1 MKTLY
6 LECNMGAAGDM
17 LLAALTELLPDK
29 AAFVEKLNHL
39 GIPGVTVSAGDAV
52 SCGVHGLHMT
62 VKVGGVEEE
71 SHDIHHHHH
80 EHEHHDHEHEHH
92 EHEHTHEHEHH
103 EHHHHHSG
111 MAEIRAVVGQMPVS
125 DAVKQNVMAVYE
137 EIAKAESRVHGT
149 SVEQVHFH
157 EVGAMDAVADI
168 TGVCMAIEQL
178 APDQIVASPVC
189 TGFGQVRCAH
199 GILPVPAPATAL
211 LLEGIPSY
219 GGVIEGELCTPTGAA
234 LLRHFASGFAAR
246 PVMRAE
252 KIGCGV
258 GTKEFA
264 AANILR
270 AYWGET
276 EDAADD
282 IVELSCNLDDCTA
295 EQLGFAQD
303 ILLENGALDVFWTAI
318 GMKKGRPGTM
328 LTCLSTLEDAD
339 RLTSLLFAHTTTL
352 GVRKKVCT
360 RSVLRRKTACV
371 QTQYG
376 EIRVKISEG
385 YGVTRIKPEYDDCA
399 AAAKK
404 HGCSIK
410 TVCDA
415 AQESCGK

>member
-29 AAFVEKLNHL
+29 AAFVAQLNQL
-39 GIPGVTVSAGDAV
+39 GIPDVTIAAHDAV
-52 SCGVHGLHMT
+52 SCGVRGLHMT

-71 SHDIHHHHH
+71 SHDAHHAHHHAEHDHPH
-80 EHEHHDHEHEHH
+80 EHE
-92 EHEHTHEHEHH
+92 
-103 EHHHHHSG
+103 HHHSG
-111 MAEIRAVVGQMPVS
+111 MAEIHAIVAQMPVS
-125 DAVKQNVMAVYE
+125 DAVKQSIMAVYG

-149 SVEQVHFH
+149 TVEQVHFH
-157 EVGAMDAVADI
+157 EVGAMDAIADI
-168 TGVCMAIEQL
+168 AGVCLAIEQL
-178 APDQIVASPVC
+178 APERIAASPIC

-199 GILPVPAPATAL
+199 GILPIPAPATAL
-211 LLEGIPSY
+211 LLEGIPAY
-219 GGVIEGELCTPTGAA
+219 GGGIEGELCTPTGAA
-234 LLRHFASGFAAR
+234 LLRHFVSSFETR
-246 PVMRAE
+246 PMMRTE

-276 EDAADD
+276 EDAAEDV
-282 IVELSCNLDDCTA
+282 VELSCNLDDCTA
-295 EQLGFAQD
+295 EQLGFAQE

-328 LTCLSTLEDAD
+328 LTCLAAPEDAD

-352 GVRKKVCT
+352 GVRRKVCA
-360 RSVLRRKTACV
+360 RSILRRRTVRV

-376 EIRVKISEG
+376 EIGVKISEG
-385 YGVTRIKPEYDDCA
+385 YGVSRIKPEYDDCA
-399 AAAKK
+399 IAAKK

-410 TVCDA
+410 TVSNA
-415 AQESCGK
+415 AQKAYGE